1 LARSMSTIR
10 RWPNLTRALDD
21 PTSPAR
27 RRVDALITD
36 RAALRQMQRE
46 HTRAAG
52 TQRVASLVANPGTI
66 GTAFDIA
73 LRFLYAPAPNLALAL
88 PGAVL
93 LGNATTNA
101 TIDLITRLGG
111 RVAPRAAIEPITPSW
126 PAEPLRDLELLTR
139 GCWALALLT
148 EVYRAGPIPGTVIDR
163 YAHASGAPTADGL
176 LTLAPAEAVT
186 ELSRLLD
193 LSFQQLLPDLRA
205 RPAPW
210 YVGPTFT
217 LSTAL
222 RADADL
228 IAYHTL
234 VEIKTGLGRK
244 TNDGRRAASLALVTL
259 RQLLGYVLHDADDTY
274 SLREVA
280 VYDARFGYLD
290 SWQLQGMP
298 DLLAGRTVDLP
309 AERAAWRLA
318 LTG

>member
-1 LARSMSTIR
+1 MRASWLVRISRSRCWIARLKCPCHHQRIGSNISCDNCKPSHVRYPGRVPRDLVLVRHARSVIS
-10 RWPNLTRALDD
+10 
-21 PTSPAR
+21 S
-27 RRVDALITD
+27 
-36 RAALRQMQRE
+36 
-46 HTRAAG
+46 HTTPDLA
-52 TQRVASLVANPGTI
+52 
-66 GTAFDIA
+66 IA
-73 LRFLYAPAPNLALAL
+73 QA
-88 PGAVL
+88 GAVL

-101 TIDLITRLGG
+101 TTDLITRLRG
-111 RVAPRAAIEPITPSW
+111 RVASRAAIEPITPSL

-148 EVYRAGPIPGTVIDR
+148 EVYRGGPIPGTVIDR

-193 LSFQQLLPDLRA
+193 LAFQQLLPDLRA

-222 RADADL
+222 GADADL

-244 TNDGRRAASLALVTL
+244 TNDGRRAASLELVTL
-259 RQLLGYVLHDADDTY
+259 RQLLGYALHDVDDTF

-280 VYDARFGYLD
+280 VYDARFAYID
-290 SWQLQGMP
+290 SWQLQGML
-298 DLLAGRTVDLP
+298 DSLAGRTVDLP